1 VVEEFRNRITG
12 LETELA
18 TKESELL
25 QERQVKEDLMN
36 QAFAVAQS
44 QDSEQKVKDEKFNRL
59 KDVYVKLRN
68 DHIQKLREKAEVDKK
83 LAQTM
88 KRLEDLEQ
96 SKADLDSTIVQLR
109 GQVSKVEE
117 RFQKSSCEQND
128 ELEALKRDKELFNME
143 TEILKKSINDACKER
158 DDMVRELKGVQK
170 QNEELRAKLEDLLG
184 TMMHQQEEAEMARKN
199 FDNEF
204 NSMVAHC
211 LESSEKILRN
221 ALDEVDNPALTALS
235 CSPDYLRGL
244 TKGCLMSLEY
254 ENNLVKCNDS
264 YVVVT
269 ANEMTHR
276 IAVFVLLG
284 TATGNKSPDINFGE
298 RMADECK
305 LLGEIILKILRCFK
319 DRQDTSALQGQ
330 AVAKLE
336 EVAALADNI
345 NVSLM
350 GVNAGNL
357 VDMLEDELAQMDKA
371 IEEAANRIQVVFCK
385 VVVCC

>member
-1 VVEEFRNRITG
+1 
-12 LETELA
+12 
-18 TKESELL
+18 
-25 QERQVKEDLMN
+25 
-36 QAFAVAQS
+36 
-44 QDSEQKVKDEKFNRL
+44 
-59 KDVYVKLRN
+59 
-68 DHIQKLREKAEVDKK
+68 
-83 LAQTM
+83 
-88 KRLEDLEQ
+88 
-96 SKADLDSTIVQLR
+96 
-109 GQVSKVEE
+109 
-117 RFQKSSCEQND
+117 
-128 ELEALKRDKELFNME
+128 
-143 TEILKKSINDACKER
+143 
-158 DDMVRELKGVQK
+158 
-170 QNEELRAKLEDLLG
+170 
-184 TMMHQQEEAEMARKN
+184 
-199 FDNEF
+199 
-204 NSMVAHC
+204 MVAHC

-371 IEEAANRIQVVFCK
+371 IEEAANRIQDMLTKSRKADSGIKLEVNSKLLDSCTNLMEAIRILVKKARLLQAEIVAQGKGTASAKEFYKRNHQWTDGFISAAKAVGAAAKFLLTAADK
-385 VVVCC
+385 VVSSNGKLEHMVVAAQEIAASTAQLVVASRVKADRNSNNLQQLTQASKGVTVATGTVVATVKDCSQLIDENGWYGRKLRFGLR